1 MKSKDQN
8 QIGNEETSWWECAIA
23 MIITIVLIA
32 IIMYGQFRQNQKRK
46 VLPERFYL
54 DEPTRIT
61 KT

>member
-1 MKSKDQN
+1 MKSKDRN
-8 QIGNEETSWWECAIA
+8 QIGNEETSWREFAIA
-23 MIITIVLIA
+23 MLIA
-32 IIMYGQFRQNQKRK
+32 IALIAIMMYGQFRQNQKRR